1 MRALSEHA
9 VFIFL
14 LQFAVLL
21 AAGRLLGAVAARF
34 RQPSVLGELMA
45 GILLGPAIL
54 GHIWPGGHAVLFPR
68 EQEQEHLL
76 EMLSWIGM
84 ILLIL
89 RTGLEVDL
97 RFWKYL
103 GKAALFTSLVGIVI
117 PFSTGIGLGRFM
129 PQALIGSK
137 DRTVFAIFLATAMS
151 ISAVKVIAKTL
162 LDLKLMRRDVGAV
175 ILAASITDDT
185 IGWILLAIVSSI
197 ATSGSVSVGHV
208 LAPLGATA
216 LVIGG
221 SLLVGRG
228 LFRKVIS
235 WAERARHIDFATVS
249 AIMVLTFLMAALT
262 QKLGIHAVFG
272 AFVAGVLVT
281 QSPRVR
287 QATLDA
293 LDSVIL
299 GVFAPIFFVYT
310 GLKVATLSL
319 PPLWIT
325 ALILGVAIVGK
336 VVGGGLGARL
346 GGMRWGAALAVG
358 IGMSSRG
365 SMELVVARIGMDLGV
380 LTPSLY
386 AAIVLIPIFTSF
398 TTPVLLRMAVD
409 AIKPEPAE
417 AQRLEQQVDED
428 RALIRREGP
437 KLLVALS
444 GGVRSAQALR
454 MAAPLARLPGATL
467 VAVSVV
473 PETRPEQARPWHRR
487 APLAENDV
495 EHVLDSFAREEKLP
509 DLQRRIVNGPSP
521 VAVIQDELQQ
531 GYDVIFVGAGR
542 RRTVSNRILSAAMEE
557 GGPSVV
563 VLSGES
569 FPRKFQ
575 RILLATDGG
584 FAARG
589 AAELAILYA
598 SASSAQLHALSVIE
612 ATGPA
617 EELRTVRSRVV
628 NEVVELGARSSVR
641 IEPRIERSQSATRT
655 IIEVASSLSAD
666 LLLLG
671 AVPQV
676 LGRRT
681 FLGNTPEA
689 VLRDAPCP
697 VALFIPGLARAR
709 AKVA

>member
-21 AAGRLLGAVAARF
+21 AAGRLLGALAARLK
-34 RQPSVLGELMA
+34 QPSVLGELIA
-45 GILLGPAIL
+45 GVLLGPAIL
-54 GHIWPGGHAVLFPR
+54 GHLWPGGHAFLFPR
-68 EQEQEHLL
+68 EPEQEHLL
-76 EMLSWIGM
+76 ELLSWIGM

-103 GKAALFTSLVGIVI
+103 GKAALFTSLVGILI
-117 PFSTGIGLGRFM
+117 PFGTGIGLGGLI
-129 PQALIGSK
+129 PQDLIGK
-137 DRTVFAIFLATAMS
+137 GDRTVFAIFLATAMS

-162 LDLKLMRRDVGAV
+162 LDLKLMKRDIGAV

-185 IGWILLAIVSSI
+185 IGWILLAVVSSI
-197 ATSGSVSVGHV
+197 AASGGVSVGHV
-208 LAPLGATA
+208 LEPLGATV
-216 LVIGG
+216 LVIVFA
-221 SLLVGRG
+221 LTLGRG
-228 LFRKVIS
+228 LVRKVIS
-235 WAERARHIDFATVS
+235 WAERARSVEFATVS
-249 AIMVLTFLMAALT
+249 AIMVLTFLMAAAT
-262 QKLGIHAVFG
+262 QRLGIHAVFG

-325 ALILGVAIVGK
+325 GLILVVAIVGK

-346 GGMRWGAALAVG
+346 GGMRWASALAVG

-386 AAIVLIPIFTSF
+386 AAIVLIPLVTSF
-398 TTPVLLRMAVD
+398 TTPVLLRLAVD
-409 AIKPEPAE
+409 AVKPEAAE
-417 AQRLEQQVDED
+417 ADRLEKAED
-428 RALIRREGP
+428 AERALIRREGP

-444 GGVRSAQALR
+444 GGERSVQALR

-467 VAVSVV
+467 VALAVV
-473 PETRPEQARPWHRR
+473 PELQPEQVRPWHRR
-487 APLAENDV
+487 ARVTEEDLEQ
-495 EHVLDSFAREEKLP
+495 VLESFSNEEELP
-509 DLQRRIVNGPSP
+509 DFQRRVVSAPSP
-521 VAVIQDELQQ
+521 VAAIHDELQH
-531 GYDVIFVGAGR
+531 GYDLVFVGAGR
-542 RRTVSNRILSAAMEE
+542 RRTVSNRILSAAIEE
-557 GGPSVV
+557 GGPSAVI
-563 VLSGES
+563 LSGES
-569 FPRKFQ
+569 FPRKFR

-598 SASSAQLHALSVIE
+598 GAGAAEVHALSVIE
-612 ATGPA
+612 AHGVS
-617 EELRTVRSRVV
+617 EDLRAVRSRVV
-628 NEVVELGARSSVR
+628 HDVVELGSRSGVR
-641 IEPRIERSQSATRT
+641 IESRIERSSSASRT
-655 IIEVASSLSAD
+655 IIEVATELSAD
-666 LLLLG
+666 LVIMG

-681 FLGNTPEA
+681 YLGNTVESI
-689 VLRDAPCP
+689 LRDAPCA
-697 VALFIPGLARAR
+697 VALFVPGVPRAR

>member
-9 VFIFL
+9 VFLFL
-14 LQFAVLL
+14 LQFGLLL

-34 RQPSVLGELMA
+34 REPSVLGELLA
-45 GILLGPAIL
+45 GILLGPAIF
-54 GHIWPGGHAVLFPR
+54 GHLWPAGRALLFPR
-68 EQEQEHLL
+68 DQEQEHML
-76 EMLSWIGM
+76 EMISWIGM

-103 GKAALFTSLVGIVI
+103 GRAALLTSLIGIII
-117 PFSTGIGLGRFM
+117 PFSTGIELGRFM
-129 PQALIGSK
+129 PQDLIGK
-137 DRTVFAIFLATAMS
+137 GDRTVFAIFLATAMS

-185 IGWILLAIVSSI
+185 IGWILLSIVSSI
-197 ATSGSVSVGHV
+197 AASGSVSVGHV
-208 LAPLGATA
+208 LEPVGATA
-216 LVIGG
+216 LVIAF
-221 SLLVGRG
+221 SLTFGRG
-228 LFRKVIS
+228 IVRKVIS
-235 WAERARHIDFATVS
+235 WAERARRTEFATVS
-249 AIMVLTFLMAALT
+249 AIVVLTFLMAAAT
-262 QKLGIHAVFG
+262 QRLGIHAVFG

-310 GLKVATLSL
+310 GLKVSTLSL
-319 PPLWIT
+319 PPLSIT
-325 ALILGVAIVGK
+325 ALILGVAILGK
-336 VVGGGLGARL
+336 VIGGGLGARL

-386 AAIVLIPIFTSF
+386 AAIVLIPVVTSF
-398 TTPVLLRMAVD
+398 TTPALLKLAVD
-409 AIKPEPAE
+409 SIKPAPAE
-417 AQRLEQQVDED
+417 AMRLEQQVDDE

-437 KLLVALS
+437 KLLVAVS
-444 GGVRSAQALR
+444 GGERSVQALR
-454 MAAPLARLPGATL
+454 LAAPLARLPGATL
-467 VAVSVV
+467 VALSVV
-473 PETRPEQARPWHRR
+473 PENGEQARPRHRR
-487 APLAENDV
+487 AALAEDDV
-495 EHVLDSFAREEKLP
+495 QQVLESFAQEEKLP
-509 DLQRRIVNGPSP
+509 DLQKRVVSAQSP
-521 VAVIQDELQQ
+521 VAVIHDEIQQ
-531 GYDVIFVGAGR
+531 GYDLVFVGAGR
-542 RRTVSNRILSAAMEE
+542 RRMVSNRILSAAMEE

-563 VLSGES
+563 VLSGDR
-569 FPRKFQ
+569 FPRTFQ

-598 SASSAQLHALSVIE
+598 SATNAEVHALSVIE
-612 ATGPA
+612 ASGPS
-617 EELRTVRSRVV
+617 EELRTARARVV
-628 NEVVELGARSSVR
+628 NDVVEMGARNKVR
-641 IEPRIERSQSATRT
+641 IEPRVERGSSAART
-655 IIEVASSLSAD
+655 IVEAAWSLSAD
-666 LLLLG
+666 LIVLG
-671 AVPQV
+671 AVPEV
-676 LGRRT
+676 LGRRS
-681 FLGNTPEA
+681 FLGNTAES
-689 VLRDAPCP
+689 VLRTAPCA
-697 VALFIPGLARAR
+697 VALFIPGPQRAR